1 MQTEESLCE
10 HKNARHL
17 LRELRREW
25 RAQGTVEYA
34 IAMLAMLSTIVA
46 LALFWHAGE
55 EGGLV
60 AAVERAASHALSD
73 IGALDIL
80 LF

>member
-10 HKNARHL
+10 HKNARHM
-17 LRELRREW
+17 LRGFCRE
-25 RAQGTVEYA
+25 RCAQGTVEYA
-34 IAMLAMLSTIVA
+34 IAMLAMLSTILV

-60 AAVERAASHALSD
+60 AAVERAASHALNG

>member
-10 HKNARHL
+10 RGNARRM
-17 LRELRREW
+17 LRGFCRE
-25 RAQGTVEYA
+25 RCAQGTVEYA

-60 AAVERAASHALSD
+60 AAVERAASHALNG

>member
-1 MQTEESLCE
+1 MQTENNLCE
-10 HKNARHL
+10 RGNVRHL

-34 IAMLAMLSTIVA
+34 IAMLAMLSTILA
-46 LALFWHAGE
+46 LALLWHAGE

-60 AAVERAASHALSD
+60 AAVEQAASHALNG

>member
-1 MQTEESLCE
+1 MQTEDNLCE
-10 HKNARHL
+10 RGNMRRL
-17 LRELRREW
+17 LRELRCEW

-34 IAMLAMLSTIVA
+34 IAMLAMLSTILA

-60 AAVERAASHALSD
+60 AAVERAASHALNG